1 MSSAWSVGTPRST
14 DDTAELKAV
23 EYSTCLEMAIT
34 NGAKALG
41 LSDVTGSL
49 TPGKRADLILV
60 RANDLN
66 MVPFHDANSA
76 IVKSAGI
83 SNVDTVMIDGRIR
96 KRAGQLI
103 NIDVPE
109 IAENAAR
116 SLHNMQTRAGGEWA
130 PKSTTVPTF

>member
-1 MSSAWSVGTPRST
+1 MSIV
-14 DDTAELKAV
+14 
-23 EYSTCLEMAIT
+23 

-76 IVKSAGI
+76 IVKSARVA
-83 SNVDTVMIDGRIR
+83 NVDTVIIDGRIR
-96 KRAGQLI
+96 KRDGKLI
-103 NIDVPE
+103 GIDVPE
-109 IAENAAR
+109 LAENAAR
-116 SLHNMQTRAGGEWA
+116 SLHNLQTRAGGDWA
-130 PKSTTVPTF
+130 PKTITIPRF